1 MEKNS
6 FIFFRSFYDSI
17 NALPEEMQ
25 LEVYRTICEYGF
37 NGIEPQENGIA
48 KALFISIK
56 PNMDNSSKKYE
67 ANIENGKKGGRPK
80 KNTEENQNNPTETE
94 LKPNY
99 NPNETQNNP
108 TITQQEPSQNL
119 DEDYDLDYDYDLDED
134 INNNIL
140 SSDNE
145 TSDKSEDDKRK
156 AQEKKRKRAELY
168 KNIIDYLNKK
178 IGSSYKYS
186 TKTTQVKINA
196 RLNEGYSLDDFIA
209 VIDKK
214 YDEWKDTEM
223 EQYLCPDTLFGT
235 KFEKYLNQK
244 KVNTKPQNTENLP
257 DWVNKWVNNK

>member
-1 MEKNS
+1 MKES
-6 FIFFRSFYDSI
+6 FLLYNNFYEPLKCLTNEQLGRLFKAIFEFNI
-17 NALPEEMQ
+17 
-25 LEVYRTICEYGF
+25 
-37 NGIEPQENGIA
+37 NGIEEVEPDIQIA
-48 KALFISIK
+48 FVFIKNQI
-56 PNMDNSSKKYE
+56 NIDSKKYE
-67 ANIENGKKGGRPK
+67 EQCKKNAENGAKGGRPK
-80 KNTEENQNNPTETE
+80 KANALKENPTKPNGFENNPE
-94 LKPNY
+94 KPNGFL
-99 NPNETQNNP
+99 ENP
-108 TITQQEPSQNL
+108 TKPKKADNEN
-119 DEDYDLDYDYDLDED
+119 DNDNDNDNENDND
-134 INNNIL
+134 INNIL
-140 SSDNE
+140 SSSDE
-145 TSDKSEDDKRK
+145 TSDESEEEKRK
-156 AQEKKRKRAELY
+156 AQEKRRKRAELY

>member
-37 NGIEPQENGIA
+37 NGIEPQENGIS

-80 KNTEENQNNPTETE
+80 KNTEETQNNPSETE

-99 NPNETQNNP
+99 NPMETQNNP
-108 TITQQEPSQNL
+108 TITQVEPSQNL
-119 DEDYDLDYDYDLDED
+119 DEDYDLDYDYDEDVD

-140 SSDNE
+140 SSFDE
-145 TSDKSEDDKRK
+145 TSDKSEEEKRK
-156 AQEKKRKRAELY
+156 AEEKRRKRQELY
-168 KNIIDYLNKK
+168 KKILDHLNDK
-178 IGSSYKYS
+178 IGSNYKTS
-186 TKTTQVKINA
+186 TKSTQSKINA

-214 YDEWKDTEM
+214 SKEWLGTEM

-244 KVNTKPQNTENLP
+244 EIETKPQNTKNLP
-257 DWVNKWVNNK
+257 DWVNKWVNEK